1 MPSSNKS
8 SARMFSTSA
17 MRGATMASNV
27 KTTRN
32 QGGGSKKA
40 GFPYMIGRI
49 YNIAE
54 LNKMNQPLS
63 AWAITPVGK
72 MNVKQ
77 SRPIGI
83 SPSPNA
89 YNPQ

>member
-1 MPSSNKS
+1 MSIPN
-8 SARMFSTSA
+8 SAFSTSA
-17 MRGATMASNV
+17 MRGATMDSNAQTNQ
-27 KTTRN
+27 K

-49 YNIAE
+49 YGVSNIS
-54 LNKMNQPLS
+54 KMSQPLS
-63 AWAITPVGK
+63 SWAITPVGSR
-72 MNVKQ
+72 NTKQ

>member
-1 MPSSNKS
+1 MS

-17 MRGATMASNV
+17 MRGSTMGSNAY
-27 KTTRN
+27 TDQN

-49 YNIAE
+49 YGVS
-54 LNKMNQPLS
+54 LLHQMNQPLS
-63 AWAITPVGK
+63 SFAIAPVGQK
-72 MNVKQ
+72 AVRQ
-77 SRPIGI
+77 SRPIGV

-89 YNPQ
+89 YSYH